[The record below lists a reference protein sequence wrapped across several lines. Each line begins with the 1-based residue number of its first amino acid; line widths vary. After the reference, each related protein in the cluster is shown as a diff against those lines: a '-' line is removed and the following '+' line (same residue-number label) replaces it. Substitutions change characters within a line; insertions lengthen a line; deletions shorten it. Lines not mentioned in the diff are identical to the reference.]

1 MLLLAE
7 LELLF
12 EANWLLVT
20 LELFDEVLL
29 PTFNYQTTHHK
40 VVALVIKAQPLNQAQ
55 ATMVAK

>member
-12 EANWLLVT
+12 EADWLLVT

-29 PTFNYQTTHHK
+29 PTLIFVLVAVLFETLLLL
-40 VVALVIKAQPLNQAQ
+40 VVLSTSLLLL
-55 ATMVAK
+55 

>member
-20 LELFDEVLL
+20 LELYDEVLL
-29 PTFNYQTTHHK
+29 PTLVLVAVLFETLLLL
-40 VVALVIKAQPLNQAQ
+40 VVLS
-55 ATMVAK
+55 T